1 MMPMFHC
8 PPRSR
13 LHARPGKLFAG
24 FRMAGLLPVLCLIWS
39 ASQAAVPAY
48 SDFDAVLLRNVERG
62 FVDYAGIA
70 ADPAFG
76 RFMASLEE
84 TRPEDAADSR
94 ARSALLINAYNAF
107 AIQGILDG
115 YSPSSWLGRY
125 SYFRRRE
132 YQLMGMPV
140 TLHELETRQL
150 MPLRDPRIH
159 FAIVCASIS
168 CPRLASRAY
177 VPDKLEEQLNLAAR
191 TFINDGTRNRY
202 DLQRRIAFVSRIFD
216 WYREDFAATSGS
228 VQRYLAAHVSDPA
241 VAALLATDGF
251 ELRFVPYD
259 WELNGTLPNPTG
271 P

>member
-1 MMPMFHC
+1 MMPMFHS

-13 LHARPGKLFAG
+13 LHRRPGKLCAR
-24 FRMAGLLPVLCLIWS
+24 FRMAGLLPGLCLIWS
-39 ASQAAVPAY
+39 VSQAAVPGY
-48 SDFDAVLLRNVERG
+48 GDFDAVLLRNVERG

-70 ADPAFG
+70 ADPAFA
-76 RFMASLEE
+76 RFMVSLEE
-84 TRPEDAADSR
+84 TRPEEAADSR

-115 YSPSSWLGRY
+115 YSPSSRLGRY
-125 SYFRRRE
+125 SFFRRLE
-132 YQLMGMPV
+132 YQLMGESI
-140 TLHELETRQL
+140 TLHDLETRQL

-177 VPDKLEEQLNLAAR
+177 VPEKLEEQLDAAAR
-191 TFINDGTRNRY
+191 AFINDNTRNRY
-202 DLQRRIAFVSRIFD
+202 DVQRKIAFVSKIFD
-216 WYREDFAATSGS
+216 WYGADFAGTSGS
-228 VQRYLAAHVSDPA
+228 VQQYIAAYASDPA
-241 VAALLATDGF
+241 VAALLAADGF

-259 WELNGTLPNPTG
+259 WELNGTLPHQTG

>member
-1 MMPMFHC
+1 MIHPH
-8 PPRSR
+8 PHSR
-13 LHARPGKLFAG
+13 LWSPLRDLIHGL
-24 FRMAGLLPVLCLIWS
+24 RMAGIVAGLCLIWGG
-39 ASQAAVPAY
+39 SQAAGPDY
-48 SDFDAVLLRNVERG
+48 LDFDAVLLRNVDRG

-76 RFMASLEE
+76 RFVVSLGEA
-84 TRPEDAADSR
+84 RPEDAADSR
-94 ARSALLINAYNAF
+94 ARGAFLINAYNAF

-115 YSPSSWLGRY
+115 YSPASWLGRY
-125 SYFRRRE
+125 SFFRRRE
-132 YQLMGMPV
+132 YQLMGESV
-140 TLHELETRQL
+140 TLQDLETRQL

-177 VPDKLEEQLNLAAR
+177 VPEKLEEQLDGAAR
-191 TFINDGTRNRY
+191 AFINDNTRNRY
-202 DLQRRIAFVSRIFD
+202 DVQRKIAFVSKIFD
-216 WYREDFAATSGS
+216 WYRADFAGTSGS
-228 VQRYLAAHVSDPA
+228 VQRYIAPYASDPA

-259 WELNGTLPNPTG
+259 WALNGTFPDQTG

>member
-1 MMPMFHC
+1 MMPMFDSL
-8 PPRSR
+8 PRSR
-13 LHARPGKLFAG
+13 LYRRPGKILAG
-24 FRMAGLLPVLCLIWS
+24 FRMARLLPGFCLIWS
-39 ASQAAVPAY
+39 VTQAAVPGY

-70 ADPAFG
+70 ADPAFA
-76 RFMASLEE
+76 RFVVSLEE
-84 TRPEDAADSR
+84 TRPEEAADSR

-115 YSPSSWLGRY
+115 YSPASRLGRY
-125 SYFRRRE
+125 SYFKRRE
-132 YQLMGMPV
+132 YQLMGESV

-177 VPDKLEEQLNLAAR
+177 VPDQLEEQLDGAAR
-191 TFINDGTRNRY
+191 AFINDSTRNRY

-228 VQRYLAAHVSDPA
+228 VQRYIAAYASDPA
-241 VAALLATDGF
+241 VAALLAADGF

-259 WELNGTLPNPTG
+259 WELNGTLPHQTG

>member
-1 MMPMFHC
+1 
-8 PPRSR
+8 
-13 LHARPGKLFAG
+13 
-24 FRMAGLLPVLCLIWS
+24 MAGLLPGLCLIWS
-39 ASQAAVPAY
+39 VSQAAVPGY
-48 SDFDAVLLRNVERG
+48 GDFDAVLLRNVERG

-70 ADPAFG
+70 ADPAFA
-76 RFMASLEE
+76 RFMVSLEE
-84 TRPEDAADSR
+84 TRPEEAADSR

-115 YSPSSWLGRY
+115 YSPSSRLGRY
-125 SYFRRRE
+125 SYFKRRE
-132 YQLMGMPV
+132 YQLMGEPV
-140 TLHELETRQL
+140 TLHELESRQL
-150 MPLRDPRIH
+150 MPLGDPRIH

-177 VPDKLEEQLNLAAR
+177 VPDQLEKQLDVAAHS
-191 TFINDGTRNRY
+191 FINDSTRNRY

-216 WYREDFAATSGS
+216 WYRDDFAATSGS
-228 VQRYLAAHVSDPA
+228 VQRYIATHVNDPA

-259 WELNGTLPNPTG
+259 WELNGTLPHQTG